1 MLKNIVLL
9 RLMEGLMNGQFST
22 AAPTRTTSNSNK
34 QLKLQEEYLNRE
46 KGFHLGKK

>member
-1 MLKNIVLL
+1 
-9 RLMEGLMNGQFST
+9 MNGQFST
-22 AAPTRTTSNSNK
+22 AAPTRTTATATNK